1 MPSHA
6 KTLGILKPLG
16 GGDPIM
22 LTKEELVVGRRPTT
36 DVRLDFEKVSGKH
49 CILRMH
55 KGVWYVRDLNSTNG
69 TTVNGQRLSHEVGI
83 LPDDELGIAGFLFH
97 IDYDPVAPSQ
107 VAMANQVLEEEISD
121 VRRQHSLMELA
132 GLESPDRFSR
142 GRSRPEPSA
151 PVPAP
156 AARRPEAA
164 PVRDRGNAQRHSTVE
179 EEDGP
184 IVDRDDPPKVEATDD
199 DFFKMIQGDIP
210 EDAPGKPRS
219 SYKR

>member
-16 GGDPIM
+16 GGDPVP
-22 LTKEELVVGRRPTT
+22 LTKEEMVVGRRPTT

-49 CILRMH
+49 CVLRMH
-55 KGVWYVRDLNSTNG
+55 RGVWHVRDLNSTNG

-132 GLESPDRFSR
+132 GLENPDRPSR
-142 GRSRPEPSA
+142 GKSRPEPSA
-151 PVPAP
+151 AP
-156 AARRPEAA
+156 AARRPDVA
-164 PVRDRGNAQRHSTVE
+164 PARERNAPRSTHSTVE

-184 IVDRDDPPKVEATDD
+184 IVERDHAPKVEATDD

-210 EDAPGKPRS
+210 EDTPGKSRS